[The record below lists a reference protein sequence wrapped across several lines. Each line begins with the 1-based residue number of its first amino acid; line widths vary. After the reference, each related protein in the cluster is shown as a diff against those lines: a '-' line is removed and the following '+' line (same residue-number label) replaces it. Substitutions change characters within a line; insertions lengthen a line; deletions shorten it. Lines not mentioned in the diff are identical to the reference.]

1 MCSAPENV
9 EAVHMGTGIYN
20 TSLKEVTQNDLKDLE
35 FAVLKTLPPAVCQN
49 AYHFLEWSEQF
60 ICAYDSVN
68 HQATCQGDEEI
79 WKNNNFPETIKNV

>member
-1 MCSAPENV
+1 
-9 EAVHMGTGIYN
+9 MGTGIFN
-20 TSLKEVTQNDLKDLE
+20 TSLKEVTQSDLKDLE

-68 HQATCQGDEEI
+68 HQATCQGDKEI
-79 WKNNNFPETIKNV
+79 WNNINFTETFKNVLFLRLFQ